1 MQVPHPEE
9 ENSLGR
15 RGGQRKPKMELGMR
29 VRIGY
34 SRRRK
39 EWPAGCQEVT
49 SIRALVG
56 KGKENSREFISD
68 DFLLLVNW
76 EWRQSAEPEGS
87 RSWVMLMTTMT
98 VIVLLK

>member
-1 MQVPHPEE
+1 
-9 ENSLGR
+9 
-15 RGGQRKPKMELGMR
+15 MELGMG

-34 SRRRK
+34 GRRRK

-76 EWRQSAEPEGS
+76 EWRQSAEPKGS
-87 RSWVMLMTTMT
+87 RRWVMLMTTMT